1 MTRLVRL
8 NEVQYA
14 ATEEQAAGLMAQGF
28 VPVPLEVT
36 EVKEDK
42 PAEVKEDKPTK
53 GSKGKKESGAKE
65 GAAPP
70 EGDEQH

>member
-28 VPVPLEVT
+28 EPAPLPT
-36 EVKEDK
+36 EMLKEPKENKPAKDGKAKKKAEDDGKED
-42 PAEVKEDKPTK
+42 
-53 GSKGKKESGAKE
+53 
-65 GAAPP
+65 APP